1 MEKLA
6 NSTYMNFQ
14 NIPNNK
20 SIDLIL
26 DRLDIQPHKYMELIF
41 NLTGDASLR
50 YKADLKNM
58 SYKVRSIAGELM
70 LESRQILTEFGL
82 CYMTN
87 TMLSEK
93 FSSTYMIWGE
103 LPVNE
108 IRGLESIT
116 RIKQSNYFDTDV
128 SYSFLG
134 FNISP
139 IDVSYKDYDYLKLSI
154 WMLIDFEL
162 FFFKRDFCIVPMR

>member
-14 NIPNNK
+14 EIPSNR
-20 SIDLIL
+20 SIDLLL
-26 DRLDIQPHKYMELIF
+26 DRLDIQPNKYMELIF
-41 NLTGDASLR
+41 NLTGDPSLR
-50 YKADLKNM
+50 YKADLDDMN
-58 SYKVRSIAGELM
+58 YKVRSIAGDLQ
-70 LESRQILTEFGL
+70 LETRQILTEFGL

-93 FSSTYMIWGE
+93 FSSTYMIWGDE
-103 LPVNE
+103 PANE
-108 IRGLESIT
+108 IRGLKSIA

-134 FNISP
+134 FNESP
-139 IDVSYKDYDYLKLSI
+139 IDVWDDNF
-154 WMLIDFEL
+154 LIN
-162 FFFKRDFCIVPMR
+162 RNYI